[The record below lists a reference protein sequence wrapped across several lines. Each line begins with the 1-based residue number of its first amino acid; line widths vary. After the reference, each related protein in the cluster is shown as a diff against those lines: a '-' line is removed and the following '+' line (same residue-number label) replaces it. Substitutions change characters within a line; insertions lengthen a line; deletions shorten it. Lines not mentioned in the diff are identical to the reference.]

1 MIYIQS
7 GRRLHLWALSR
18 PVPSLTFW
26 SCFLPAGGLPRT
38 LTTDNGPQLVSAE
51 FTSYIQSKGIKHI
64 RTAYY
69 HPQSNGGVERFN
81 QSQNNGL
88 RAHLAQGY
96 SFNKALSLLHYRAAQ
111 HATTGLP
118 LHRLCPPTSHGGN
131 PVVKARVREQQL
143 KARSRFD
150 AKKKAR
156 IPRISGL
163 DAGSAATPE
172 K

>member
-81 QSQNNGL
+81 QS
-88 RAHLAQGY
+88 
-96 SFNKALSLLHYRAAQ
+96 
-111 HATTGLP
+111 
-118 LHRLCPPTSHGGN
+118 C
-131 PVVKARVREQQL
+131 KARLDRPNDGS
-143 KARSRFD
+143 RS
-150 AKKKAR
+150 AGEGLLR
-156 IPRISGL
+156 ITVFPFSRHNKIKWNTFSYIFYLVISS
-163 DAGSAATPE
+163 DSINE
-172 K
+172 KVLMISVHH